1 MASIY
6 FVCMRYRYFHLI
18 LLILLL
24 LDTTYSFLQHYH
36 EPLDGDMAGII
47 MPSEACQPVMEDPF
61 GFNVLFQ
68 DQEYKDPNRFF
79 AHWFMSKYFKTIPFL
94 LQYIVDPITSI
105 YLASAI
111 MKIVIQMLIIWM
123 LASLI
128 SGSKNIFSREIIIAA
143 FLIAP
148 MIQVTGYFYL
158 DMGIIDRSITYA
170 MFYALPLGLLMVLFS
185 PFYYASYSPNKIKL
199 KLVPGILMIMLA
211 VVLSLSG
218 PLVPG
223 LVLILCSGV
232 LINKWWTGFIRSQK
246 STLTGR
252 WVDALNS
259 IPKQY
264 LLFFGIFTILSLYSL
279 FIGRNN
285 ITSPENTLSI
295 SDRYLGLPK
304 GLYYQLTSKPGFL
317 FLFMF
322 IALNVFIIFKQKE
335 SPERNGILQVF
346 KWVLILSAI
355 YIVLLPLGGYKH
367 YRPYTIRRD
376 TFGPVTLALIYY
388 YALSSYFII
397 KQVQWKY
404 KIAWYAVLSVFV
416 LIFTRADITPLD
428 RNDCE
433 REALKT
439 LRESNEEVTLLKDD
453 CTIMG
458 WEPVRDY
465 GSSGLNAE
473 MLEYWGVTEGRKLH
487 YQSSNQK

>member
-1 MASIY
+1 
-6 FVCMRYRYFHLI
+6 
-18 LLILLL
+18 
-24 LDTTYSFLQHYH
+24 
-36 EPLDGDMAGII
+36 
-47 MPSEACQPVMEDPF
+47 
-61 GFNVLFQ
+61 
-68 DQEYKDPNRFF
+68 
-79 AHWFMSKYFKTIPFL
+79 
-94 LQYIVDPITSI
+94 
-105 YLASAI
+105 
-111 MKIVIQMLIIWM
+111 MKIGIQMLIIWM

-143 FLIAP
+143 FLTAP

-170 MFYALPLGLLMVLFS
+170 MFYALPLGLLMVFFS

-335 SPERNGILQVF
+335 SPDRNRILQVF

-355 YIVLLPLGGYKH
+355 YIVLLPLCE
-367 YRPYTIRRD
+367 IM
-376 TFGPVTLALIYY
+376 
-388 YALSSYFII
+388 
-397 KQVQWKY
+397 
-404 KIAWYAVLSVFV
+404 AV
-416 LIFTRADITPLD
+416 P
-428 RNDCE
+428 
-433 REALKT
+433 
-439 LRESNEEVTLLKDD
+439 
-453 CTIMG
+453 G
-458 WEPVRDY
+458 
-465 GSSGLNAE
+465 
-473 MLEYWGVTEGRKLH
+473 
-487 YQSSNQK
+487 